1 MNGLLALQQK
11 SVLLSEFCK
20 QYKVTRTDI
29 NHAQDKGWL
38 HIFKQEAY
46 RNPFFERQ
54 VDRDVKPTLNADQQ
68 VAVNKFKNQLLTI
81 KMMFFF

>member
-1 MNGLLALQQK
+1 MLK
-11 SVLLSEFCK
+11 I
-20 QYKVTRTDI
+20 RD
-29 NHAQDKGWL
+29 WL

-68 VAVNKFKNQLLTI
+68 VAVNKIQKSIINNQNDV
-81 KMMFFF
+81 FSF